1 MNEPI
6 TIEDALADQVPG
18 PVTSYIVV
26 AAYIDEYGE
35 TILYADSPNNQPIHS
50 SMGLL
55 EFGKIYL
62 HNKVSRII
70 DDII

>member
-1 MNEPI
+1 MDDACN
-6 TIEDALADQVPG
+6 IEDALANSVPG

-62 HNKVSRII
+62 HNKVSKIL

>member
-1 MNEPI
+1 MNEPCN
-6 TIEDALADQVPG
+6 IEDALAYEVPG
-18 PVTSYIVV
+18 PVTSYIVI
-26 AAYIDEYGE
+26 AAYIDQDGE
-35 TILYADSPNNQPIHS
+35 TILYADSPDNQPIHS

>member
-1 MNEPI
+1 MCN
-6 TIEDALADQVPG
+6 IEDALAHTLPG
-18 PVTSYIVV
+18 PVTSFVCI
-26 AAYIDEYGE
+26 AAYIDQDGE
-35 TILYADSPNNQPIHS
+35 TILYADSPDNQPIHS

-62 HNKVSRII
+62 HNKVSKSL